1 MVHPL
6 CGGLNCNSAVSG
18 VSQPSYQPK
27 YLIWGGRG
35 GFPNNLATQVSIKR
49 IIKSFIFILITF
61 ILIQPTNATTK
72 AELKQR
78 ARLLIGNEY
87 EYQCYK
93 WLIDAESNWNS
104 KARNGSHY
112 GIGQMRNAKVAT
124 LTPMQQLEWH
134 LRYVGHRYGFVIIDN
149 KIVLNICGGAYRHF
163 IKKGWH

>member
-1 MVHPL
+1 MVLPL
-6 CGGLNCNSAVSG
+6 CGGLNWNSAVSG
-18 VSQPSYQPK
+18 VSQPSFQQK
-27 YLIWGGRG
+27 FFNFWGKG
-35 GFPNNLATQVSIKR
+35 GFPKNLATQVSIKR

-61 ILIQPTNATTK
+61 ILIEPINATTK

-93 WLIDAESNWNS
+93 WLIDAESNWDP
-104 KARNGSHY
+104 KARNGSHH
-112 GIGQMRNAKVAT
+112 GIGQMRNPKVAT